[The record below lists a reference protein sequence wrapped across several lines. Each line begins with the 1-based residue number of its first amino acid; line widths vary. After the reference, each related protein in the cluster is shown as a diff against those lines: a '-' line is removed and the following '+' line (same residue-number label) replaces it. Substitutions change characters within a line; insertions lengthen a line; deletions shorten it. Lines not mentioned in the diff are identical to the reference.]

1 MHKRGM
7 WAAGLAC
14 VMIVEV
20 GAARAA
26 EDLLVVVEAP
36 PQLNIDAGDV
46 RRRIAIELGQPVI
59 SPDDPAAPRTSQV
72 MIVALDRHDIRLTMR
87 NGASSQVS
95 RTIPDLLEHAARL
108 RAVAWLAGNMVRD
121 QVGPLLPRL
130 ALADPARVATTP
142 TEALAPTP
150 AAPAATTEP
159 PPLPAPA
166 SPPAATVQRSD
177 SERAEEPSSFDPRW
191 VITASGGATFTDN
204 CSLIGSTATRACA
217 GGGGGILSF
226 SYGSTYQ
233 LEVLHDARNGGPM
246 IGAALETGPGSHL
259 VGLAGLIGKR
269 RPWGRWYLEAT
280 LGAGIEAE
288 RALVE
293 TSSVVN
299 SSTMGVNSE
308 ITLSTQVEP
317 ALYVRAEGSIGI
329 PINRTF
335 DFLARI
341 SVHVSSSG
349 LGADFIGAT
358 AGLRLKLL

>member
-1 MHKRGM
+1 
-7 WAAGLAC
+7 
-14 VMIVEV
+14 
-20 GAARAA
+20 
-26 EDLLVVVEAP
+26 
-36 PQLNIDAGDV
+36 
-46 RRRIAIELGQPVI
+46 
-59 SPDDPAAPRTSQV
+59 
-72 MIVALDRHDIRLTMR
+72 
-87 NGASSQVS
+87 
-95 RTIPDLLEHAARL
+95 
-108 RAVAWLAGNMVRD
+108 
-121 QVGPLLPRL
+121 
-130 ALADPARVATTP
+130 
-142 TEALAPTP
+142 
-150 AAPAATTEP
+150 
-159 PPLPAPA
+159 
-166 SPPAATVQRSD
+166 
-177 SERAEEPSSFDPRW
+177 
-191 VITASGGATFTDN
+191 
-204 CSLIGSTATRACA
+204 
-217 GGGGGILSF
+217 
-226 SYGSTYQ
+226 
-233 LEVLHDARNGGPM
+233 M